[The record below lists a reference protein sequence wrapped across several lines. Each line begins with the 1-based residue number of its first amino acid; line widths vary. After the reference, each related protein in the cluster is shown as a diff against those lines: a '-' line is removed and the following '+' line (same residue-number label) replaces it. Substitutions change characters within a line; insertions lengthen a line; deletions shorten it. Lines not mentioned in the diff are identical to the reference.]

1 MTVEVFLIGALAEAK
16 DLNPREIYEQT
27 SLSVVMV
34 MGVPYNLDD
43 LVSERGNRSE
53 LGQRDN
59 RDAGTDEGRVG

>member
-43 LVSERGNRSE
+43 LVSERVKQKG
-53 LGQRDN
+53 
-59 RDAGTDEGRVG
+59 A